1 MPMQTMP
8 MQTTSPLAMLA
19 RRRTQRLVVP
29 TINEG
34 VIQELDEEIKLK
46 KSASTEGDD
55 VKQPESAAVSPEDS
69 AKTVKKIHWNRKVEK
84 KRHHRCQDL
93 SDDELESYWYTE
105 SDSKIILAIAKV
117 TVKMM
122 MRGEFCDDVDYC
134 SRGLEGKTPVGSKK
148 RQKNKLRV
156 RKALLEEQEIQRE
169 EGVFD
174 PEYLAQVC
182 LKYSREVNIAAHSQG
197 LRDERE
203 IQEYLLVT
211 DGDCSPIQPRRK
223 LR

>member
-1 MPMQTMP
+1 MP
-8 MQTTSPLAMLA
+8 MQTTSPLTMLA
-19 RRRTQRLVVP
+19 RSRTQQLVIP

-34 VIQELDEEIKLK
+34 AILEDEIKLK
-46 KSASTEGDD
+46 LSMSTEGDD
-55 VKQPESAAVSPEDS
+55 VKQPESVAVSETDS
-69 AKTVKKIHWNRKVEK
+69 AKKLNKGETKSVHWNRKVEK

-105 SDSKIILAIAKV
+105 SDTKIILAIAKV

-122 MRGEFCDDVDYC
+122 MKGELCDDIDYC

-156 RKALLEEQEIQRE
+156 RKALLEEQDIQRE

-211 DGDCSPIQPRRK
+211 DGDCLPIQPRRK
-223 LR
+223 MR

>member
-1 MPMQTMP
+1 MM
-8 MQTTSPLAMLA
+8 A
-19 RRRTQRLVVP
+19 RPQRLVVVP
-29 TINEG
+29 TITEDA
-34 VIQELDEEIKLK
+34 ILDEEIELK
-46 KSASTEGDD
+46 KSASTEGDC
-55 VKQPESAAVSPEDS
+55 VKQPESAAGSPTDS
-69 AKTVKKIHWNRKVEK
+69 AKKLEKGENKSVHWNRKVEK

-93 SDDELESYWYTE
+93 SDDELECYWYTE
-105 SDSKIILAIAKV
+105 SDTKIILAIAKV

-122 MRGEFCDDVDYC
+122 MKGEFCDDIDYC

-182 LKYSREVNIAAHSQG
+182 LKYSRETNITAHSQG

-203 IQEYLLVT
+203 IQEYLLVS

-223 LR
+223 IR

>member
-1 MPMQTMP
+1 M
-8 MQTTSPLAMLA
+8 SPLSMLE
-19 RRRTQRLVVP
+19 RSSTQQLVVP
-29 TINEG
+29 TVDEDAI
-34 VIQELDEEIKLK
+34 LDEEIKLK
-46 KSASTEGDD
+46 QSLSMSTDGDD
-55 VKQPESAAVSPEDS
+55 AKQPESPAESPTES
-69 AKTVKKIHWNRKVEK
+69 AKKLINSTTKSVHWNRKVEK

-105 SDSKIILAIAKV
+105 SDTKIILAIAKV

-122 MRGEFCDDVDYC
+122 MKGELCDDIDYC
-134 SRGLEGKTPVGSKK
+134 SRGLEGKTPIGSKR

-182 LKYSREVNIAAHSQG
+182 LKYSREVTIAAHSQG

-211 DGDCSPIQPRRK
+211 DGDCLPIQPRRK
-223 LR
+223 VR